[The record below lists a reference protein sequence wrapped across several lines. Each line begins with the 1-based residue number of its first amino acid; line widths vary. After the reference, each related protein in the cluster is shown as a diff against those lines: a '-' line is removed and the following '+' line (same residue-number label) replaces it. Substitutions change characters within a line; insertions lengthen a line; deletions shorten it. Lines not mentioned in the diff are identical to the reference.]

1 MLNLRLESLVPA
13 RPSTKKERHPK
24 PERQTSHW
32 KGTSGGP
39 RATIAKVNG
48 LRAAD
53 DNASKTS
60 TPTDSGTSEDESS
73 SEEESEYEEPDM
85 PPIQDVS
92 EVSFTATFYSHC
104 SSRLPAVCRLS
115 VLKFTDAPYRAS
127 QLNSGEQC

>member
-1 MLNLRLESLVPA
+1 MNSSFILNLRLESLVPA
-13 RPSTKKERHPK
+13 RPSTKKERQPK
-24 PERQTSHW
+24 PEHQKSHW

-39 RATIAKVNG
+39 KPTVAKVNG

-73 SEEESEYEEPDM
+73 SEEESEYEEAEM

-92 EVSFTATFYSHC
+92 EVSFTSILSF
-104 SSRLPAVCRLS
+104 SRLPIGLHSCWYTL
-115 VLKFTDAPYRAS
+115 TDLLAIKIG
-127 QLNSGEQC
+127 QF